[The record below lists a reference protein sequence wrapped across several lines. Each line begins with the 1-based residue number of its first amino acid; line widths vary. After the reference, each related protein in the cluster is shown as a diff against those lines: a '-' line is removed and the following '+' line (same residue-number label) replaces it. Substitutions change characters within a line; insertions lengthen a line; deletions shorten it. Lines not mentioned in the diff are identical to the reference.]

1 MEEIRC
7 PNCGKVFQVDEAGY
21 AAIVKQVRDAEF
33 RKDLQAREERAEA
46 ERKAAVMEAEKG
58 LQKKLDEMR
67 DKLKDAESE
76 KELAL
81 SELKA
86 AHQTELTE
94 LRGKLNGAESEKAL
108 ALSELKA
115 AHQTEIGALE
125 RKLETREAEYKL
137 ELQSAQ
143 SERERELQAAI
154 SEHER
159 EMQTAKSEYEREL
172 KGKDETISYYKDL
185 KSRQSTKMIGETLER
200 HCELSFE
207 QVRQIGFPDAY
218 FEKDNDASS
227 GSKGDYIFRDYADG
241 EEYVSV
247 MFEMKNEMDETDAK
261 QKHKNADFFKKLDKD
276 RREKK
281 CEYAVLVSLLEQDN
295 ELYNGGIVDVS
306 HKYPKMYVIRPQ
318 FFIPLITLL
327 RNEARRSLEYK
338 RELQTAREQNL
349 DVEKFADELSDFKDK
364 FGRNYRLASEKFQTA
379 IKEIDKTIAGL
390 QKVKDA
396 LLSSENNL
404 RLANNKA
411 DALTIRK
418 LTAHN
423 STMAEK
429 FKEAGI
435 PLE

>member
-33 RKDLQAREERAEA
+33 QKDLKAREERAEA

-67 DKLKDAESE
+67 GKLKDAESE

-143 SERERELQAAI
+143 SEY
-154 SEHER
+154 ER
-159 EMQTAKSEYEREL
+159 EMQSAKSEYEREL

-247 MFEMKNEMDETDAK
+247 MFEMKNEMDGTDAK

>member
-1 MEEIRC
+1 
-7 PNCGKVFQVDEAGY
+7 
-21 AAIVKQVRDAEF
+21 
-33 RKDLQAREERAEA
+33 
-46 ERKAAVMEAEKG
+46 
-58 LQKKLDEMR
+58 
-67 DKLKDAESE
+67 
-76 KELAL
+76 
-81 SELKA
+81 
-86 AHQTELTE
+86 
-94 LRGKLNGAESEKAL
+94 
-108 ALSELKA
+108 
-115 AHQTEIGALE
+115 
-125 RKLETREAEYKL
+125 
-137 ELQSAQ
+137 
-143 SERERELQAAI
+143 
-154 SEHER
+154 
-159 EMQTAKSEYEREL
+159 
-172 KGKDETISYYKDL
+172 
-185 KSRQSTKMIGETLER
+185 
-200 HCELSFE
+200 
-207 QVRQIGFPDAY
+207 
-218 FEKDNDASS
+218 
-227 GSKGDYIFRDYADG
+227 
-241 EEYVSV
+241 

-364 FGRNYRLASEKFQTA
+364 FGRNYRLASEKFKKA
-379 IKEIDKTIAGL
+379 IDEIDKSIAAL

-423 STMAEK
+423 PTMAEK

>member
-33 RKDLQAREERAEA
+33 QKDLKAREERAEA

-67 DKLKDAESE
+67 GKLKDAESE

-143 SERERELQAAI
+143 SEY
-154 SEHER
+154 ER
-159 EMQTAKSEYEREL
+159 EMQSAKSEYEREL